1 MDPCVSVISENEAVY
16 VTIHQLPDTRITV
29 DERQFSGLVYM
40 LKAIEKQFMEDR
52 RIKEANAA
60 FTLLEQGND
69 LHVETYDPCNSAIN
83 HTPIQKKVVLRDI
96 YVEMFVERFKKMI
109 SEKCT
114 GCCMGSQN
122 ARDHIIC
129 KLKKKDQI
137 LHVFDEI
144 DMEITDNGM
153 LEYIERN
160 GGVYAEAID
169 KHSLMSTVVIKR
181 KLVNS
186 IEKCV

>member
-1 MDPCVSVISENEAVY
+1 MNKEDKPTAL
-16 VTIHQLPDTRITV
+16 HR
-29 DERQFSGLVYM
+29 SGKYQQT
-40 LKAIEKQFMEDR
+40 KAYNVGFI
-52 RIKEANAA
+52 
-60 FTLLEQGND
+60 
-69 LHVETYDPCNSAIN
+69 
-83 HTPIQKKVVLRDI
+83 
-96 YVEMFVERFKKMI
+96 VEMFVERYKKTI

-122 ARDHIIC
+122 PRDGIIC

-137 LHVFDEI
+137 LNVFDEI
-144 DMEITDNGM
+144 DMQITDNGM

-160 GGVYAEAID
+160 GGVYTEAID
-169 KHSLMSTVVIKR
+169 KHSLMSTVVAKR